1 MKNIRNIAII
11 AHVDHG
17 KTTLVDALLKQSD
30 TELGKLN
37 QQELIMDSN
46 ELEKERGITIFA
58 KNLAVQY
65 GDAKI
70 NIIDTPGH
78 ADFGGEVERVLNMAD
93 GALLLVDA
101 QEGPMPQTRF
111 VLKKALQ
118 MGHKIIV
125 IINKIDKPAARV
137 NHVLEK
143 IIELFIELGAN
154 DEQIN
159 FPIIYSAGKLG
170 KAGLAPELEKMN
182 DIKPLFET
190 ILKHIP
196 APKANLDAP
205 LQMMI
210 VSIAYDN
217 YKGKIG
223 IGRIYQ
229 GSIYEN
235 QTVAR
240 VDGSASTSAVSSV
253 PNGSPQAMKISTHK
267 LTALLT
273 FLGLNKV
280 AASMLEAGD
289 IAAVAGI
296 EDIAIGDTITD
307 TEHPAPLPAITI
319 EKPTVKII
327 FSVNNSPFAGTE
339 GEYCTTRNLKER
351 LERELVNDVALEVAP
366 GRTTDEFVVSGRGE
380 LHLAIIIEKM
390 RREGYE
396 LQVSRPEVIMKEA
409 APDGGEP
416 RPLSGRDGAH
426 IVEPAEDV
434 WLEVPEK
441 YSGLV
446 IEKMNRRK
454 GEMKNMNVENGTAF
468 FHFFVPTRSLIGFR
482 SEFIIETRG
491 TGIVNTLV
499 AGYFPKFGDIQ
510 KSPHG
515 SIIAHEAGTTTAYAL
530 LAAQERGVMFI
541 GPGVKV
547 YEGQVV
553 GQNAKAEDIVINVC
567 KAKQLTNFRAKTDA
581 VTDDLVPPRELTLE
595 QAIEYIGDDELVE
608 VTPKSVRLRKRVLN
622 KNLRKKEG

>member
-1 MKNIRNIAII
+1 MKKIRNIAII

-17 KTTLVDALLKQSD
+17 KTTLVDALLKQSNTD
-30 TELGKLN
+30 LGKLN

-125 IINKIDKPAARV
+125 VVNKIDKPAARI
-137 NHVLEK
+137 NYVLEK

-154 DEQIN
+154 DEQIS
-159 FPIIYSAGKLG
+159 FPIVYCAGKLG
-170 KAGLAPELEKMN
+170 RAGLTPELETMT
-182 DIKPLFET
+182 DIKPVFET
-190 ILKHIP
+190 VLKHIP
-196 APKANLDAP
+196 APKVKLDAP

-223 IGRIYQ
+223 VGRIYQ
-229 GSIYEN
+229 GKITEG

-240 VDGSASTSAVSSV
+240 VDRDG
-253 PNGSPQAMKISTHK
+253 KISTQK
-267 LTALLT
+267 LSSLLT

-280 AASMLEAGD
+280 AAKEVEAGD

-296 EDIAIGDTITD
+296 ENISIGDTITD
-307 TEHPAPLPAITI
+307 AEHPSPLPPINI
-319 EKPTVKII
+319 EKPTVKMI
-327 FSVNNSPFAGTE
+327 FSVNNSPFAGQE
-339 GEYCTTRNLKER
+339 GQYCTTRNLKER
-351 LERELVNDVALEVAP
+351 LERELVNDVALEVMP
-366 GRTTDEFVVSGRGE
+366 GKTNDEFIVNGRGE

-396 LQVSRPEVIMKEA
+396 LQVSRPEVIMKVEN
-409 APDGGEP
+409 GKTF
-416 RPLSGRDGAH
+416 
-426 IVEPAEDV
+426 EPAEDV
-434 WLEVPEK
+434 WLEVPEQ

-446 IEKMNRRK
+446 IEKMSSRK
-454 GEMKNMNVENGTAF
+454 GEMRNMNVENGTAS

-482 SEFIIETRG
+482 AEFIIETRG
-491 TGIVNTLV
+491 MGIVNTLV
-499 AGYFPKFGDIQ
+499 AGYFPTFGDIE
-510 KSPHG
+510 KAPHG
-515 SIIAHEAGTTTAYAL
+515 SIVAHETGTTTAYAL
-530 LAAQERGVMFI
+530 LSTQERGIMFV
-541 GPGVKV
+541 GPGVRV

-553 GQNAKAEDIVINVC
+553 GENAKDLDLIANVC

-581 VTDDLVPPRELTLE
+581 VTNDLVPPLDLTLE

-608 VTPKSVRLRKRVLN
+608 VTPKSIRLRKRVLN

>member
-30 TELGKLN
+30 TDLGKLGN
-37 QQELIMDSN
+37 TELIMDSN

-58 KNLAVQY
+58 KNLAVEY
-65 GDAKI
+65 GGAKI

-125 IINKIDKPAARV
+125 VINKIDKPAARI
-137 NHVLEK
+137 NYVLEK
-143 IIELFIELGAN
+143 VIELFIELGAN
-154 DEQIN
+154 NEQIG
-159 FPIIYSAGKLG
+159 FPIVYAAGKLG
-170 KAGLAPELEKMN
+170 KAGLAPELENMQ

-196 APKANLDAP
+196 PPKADPASP

-223 IGRIYQ
+223 VGRIYRGAIQ
-229 GSIYEN
+229 EN
-235 QTVAR
+235 QTIAR
-240 VDGSASTSAVSSV
+240 IDREG
-253 PNGSPQAMKISTHK
+253 KISSHK
-267 LTALLT
+267 LSSLLT
-273 FLGLNKV
+273 FVGLNKV
-280 AASMLEAGD
+280 AASRLEAGD

-296 EDIAIGDTITD
+296 EGISIGDTIADADRPEALT
-307 TEHPAPLPAITI
+307 PITI
-319 EKPTVKII
+319 EKPTVKMI

-351 LERELVNDVALEVAP
+351 LERELVNDVALDVAP
-366 GRTTDEFVVSGRGE
+366 GKTNDEFIVSGRGE

-396 LQVSRPEVIMKEA
+396 LQVSQPEVIMKVEN
-409 APDGGEP
+409 GVT
-416 RPLSGRDGAH
+416 L
-426 IVEPAEDV
+426 EPAEDV
-434 WLEVPEK
+434 WIEVPEK

-446 IEKMNRRK
+446 IEKMSMRK
-454 GEMKNMNVENGTAF
+454 GEMKNMNVEHGTAS

-482 SEFIIETRG
+482 GEFMIETRG

-499 AGYFPKFGDIQ
+499 AGYFPKFGDIA
-510 KSPHG
+510 KIPHG
-515 SIIAHEAGTTTAYAL
+515 SVVAHETGTTTAYAL
-530 LAAQERGVMFI
+530 LAAQERGVMFL

-553 GQNAKAEDIVINVC
+553 GENAKALDIVINVC
-567 KAKQLTNFRAKTDA
+567 KQKQLTNFRAKTDA

-595 QAIEYIGDDELVE
+595 QAIEYISGDELVE
-608 VTPKSVRLRKRVLN
+608 VTPKSIRLRKRILN
-622 KNLRKKEG
+622 KNLRKKED